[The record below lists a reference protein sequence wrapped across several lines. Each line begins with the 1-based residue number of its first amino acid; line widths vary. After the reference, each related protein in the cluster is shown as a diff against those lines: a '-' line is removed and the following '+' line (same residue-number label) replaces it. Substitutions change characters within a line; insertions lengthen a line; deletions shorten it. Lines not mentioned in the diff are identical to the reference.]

1 MIGPDRRDPVKIDT
15 GGGHVLAEPIT
26 VPDGDSFLQ
35 TPIKLVDEALPA
47 LPGLTYLQMRR
58 LGAHLAGLAE
68 SDDGPWAQP
77 LLIDDSALPEL
88 PKLDRAQV
96 ARLAA
101 VIEGV
106 LGDPEA

>member
-1 MIGPDRRDPVKIDT
+1 M
-15 GGGHVLAEPIT
+15 LAEPII

-35 TPIKLVDEALPA
+35 TPIKLSHDGLPE
-47 LPGLTYLQMRR
+47 LPRLTYLQMRR
-58 LGAHLAGLAE
+58 LGSHLTGLTGG
-68 SDDGPWAQP
+68 DDGPWAQP

>member
-1 MIGPDRRDPVKIDT
+1 
-15 GGGHVLAEPIT
+15 VLAEPIT
-26 VPDGDSFLQ
+26 VADGDSFLQ
-35 TPIKLVDEALPA
+35 TPIQLADDALPD

-58 LGAHLAGLAE
+58 LGARLAGL
-68 SDDGPWAQP
+68 SGGDGPWAQA
-77 LLIDDSALPEL
+77 LFLIDDSALPEL

-96 ARLAA
+96 VRLAT